1 MPPVSPVW
9 LLENM
14 SPSEDYPWVELYRAA
29 LLEVDPEKLRL
40 LVEEAYE
47 VLQQRAWELINQN
60 SCEQE
65 RSALSDALQNL
76 RVLRRELS

>member
-1 MPPVSPVW
+1 
-9 LLENM
+9 M
-14 SPSEDYPWVELYRAA
+14 SPSEDYDWVELYRAA
-29 LLEVDPEKLRL
+29 LLEVDPEKLRS

-60 SCEQE
+60 SSEPE